1 MKKLLIL
8 LICAPFTAFTQTF
21 VSTNI
26 ENRNIILEDFTGISC
41 SACPGGHIVA
51 KQILDANPNDVF
63 IINIHTGSYA
73 IPQGPGTDF
82 NTISH

>member
-1 MKKLLIL
+1 MKKILISLLFIP
-8 LICAPFTAFTQTF
+8 IIGFTQTF

-63 IINIHTGSYA
+63 IINIHTG
-73 IPQGPGTDF
+73 I
-82 NTISH
+82 